1 MVLICSKCEAR
12 LQLDEA
18 TAPSRPFT
26 VRCPKC
32 QTSVNVQSASAAS
45 AEPVTPEAATS
56 PEVFPVPTRLP
67 FERPATAPL
76 FRPTREES
84 EAASVNQGGPLP
96 GLNDLAKLLA
106 DAMRQSD
113 GVSAVGRG
121 RIRPAWD
128 RRKVLVCASPAYRE
142 VIARPLA
149 DQDYDVFVAENMAQG
164 LGRMREE
171 RMDITILDANFD
183 PLEQGVAFI
192 TREVRL
198 LRPSERRRL
207 FFVYLTSGVRT
218 MDLHAAFL
226 HNVNLVINPSDVD
239 QLPEAIE
246 VSLRHYNEL
255 YRDFI
260 RALDVAPI

>member
-1 MVLICSKCEAR
+1 MVLICPKCEAR

-18 TAPSRPFT
+18 KAPSRPFT

-32 QTSVNVQSASAAS
+32 QTSVNVQAAT
-45 AEPVTPEAATS
+45 AVTGEPGGADADTS
-56 PEVFPVPTRLP
+56 PEASPNRTF
-67 FERPATAPL
+67 FERPVTAPR
-76 FRPTREES
+76 FTPTREES
-84 EAASVNQGGPLP
+84 ESAPVSQAGALP

-113 GVSAVGRG
+113 GVSVAGRG

-128 RRKVLVCASPAYRE
+128 RRKILVCASPAYRE

-149 DQDYDVFVAENMAQG
+149 AQDYDVFVAENMAQG

-171 RMDITILDANFD
+171 RMDIIVLDANFD

-198 LRPSERRRL
+198 LRPAERRRL
-207 FFVYLTSGVRT
+207 FFVYMTSGVRT

-226 HNVNLVINPSDVD
+226 HNVNLVINPSDCD
-239 QLPEAIE
+239 QLPEALE

-255 YRDFI
+255 YRDFT

>member
-1 MVLICSKCEAR
+1 MVLICPKCEAR

-18 TAPSRPFT
+18 KAPSRPFT

-32 QTSVNVQSASAAS
+32 QASINAQAAPANVEEPGS
-45 AEPVTPEAATS
+45 AEVVNS
-56 PEVFPVPTRLP
+56 PETAPVSSRSP

-76 FRPTREES
+76 FRTSHDES
-84 EAASVNQGGPLP
+84 NSTAAAGAAP
-96 GLNDLAKLLA
+96 GLNDIAKLLA
-106 DAMRQSD
+106 DALRHSGGQAA
-113 GVSAVGRG
+113 VSRG
-121 RIRPAWD
+121 RTRPAWD

-142 VIARPLA
+142 LVARALA
-149 DQDYDVFVAENMAQG
+149 QQEYDVFVAENTVQG

-171 RMDITILDANFD
+171 RMDVIVLDANFD

-207 FFVYLTSGVRT
+207 FLVYLTSGVRT

-226 HNVNLVINPSDVD
+226 HNVNLVINPSDVE
-239 QLPEAIE
+239 QLPEALE

-255 YRDFI
+255 YRDFA

>member
-12 LQLDEA
+12 LQLDDA
-18 TAPSRPFT
+18 KAPARPFT

-32 QTSVNVQSASAAS
+32 QTSVNV
-45 AEPVTPEAATS
+45 
-56 PEVFPVPTRLP
+56 PT
-67 FERPATAPL
+67 T
-76 FRPTREES
+76 TDTKI
-84 EAASVNQGGPLP
+84 EAASVDARAEPETSAGFSRASFERPVTAPRFTPPRQEVETAVTSTPGTLP

-106 DAMRQSD
+106 EAMRQSG
-113 GVSAVGRG
+113 GVAAAG

-128 RRKVLVCASPAYRE
+128 RRKILVCSSPAYRE
-142 VIARPLA
+142 VIASPLA
-149 DQDYDVFVAENMAQG
+149 ERDYDVFVAENTAQA

-171 RMDITILDANFD
+171 RMDIVILDANFD
-183 PLEQGVAFI
+183 PLEQGVAFV

-207 FFVYLTSGVRT
+207 FFVYVTSGVRT

-226 HNVNLVINPSDVD
+226 HNVNLVINPSDID
-239 QLPEAIE
+239 QLPEALE

-255 YRDFI
+255 YRDFV

>member
-18 TAPSRPFT
+18 RTPSRPFT

-32 QTSVNVQSASAAS
+32 QTSVNVQPAAT
-45 AEPVTPEAATS
+45 EPVTHEADVSSDVA
-56 PEVFPVPTRLP
+56 PVLTRTP
-67 FERPATAPL
+67 FERPATAPR

-84 EAASVNQGGPLP
+84 EAAAVSQSGATVP

-106 DAMRQSD
+106 DAMRQTE
-113 GVSAVGRG
+113 GVSTAGRG
-121 RIRPAWD
+121 RTRPAWD

-149 DQDYDVFVAENMAQG
+149 DSNYDVFVAENMVQG

-171 RMDITILDANFD
+171 HMDIVVLDANFD

-198 LRPSERRRL
+198 LRPSARRRL

-218 MDLHAAFL
+218 MDMHAAFL
-226 HNVNLVINPSDVD
+226 HNVNLVINPSDVE
-239 QLPEAIE
+239 QLPDALE

-255 YRDFI
+255 YRDLV

>member
-1 MVLICSKCEAR
+1 MVLICPKCEAR

-18 TAPSRPFT
+18 KAPSRPFT

-32 QTSVNVQSASAAS
+32 QTSVNAQPATATAGESDV
-45 AEPVTPEAATS
+45 PDVVTS
-56 PEVFPVPTRLP
+56 PEVTPVSSRSP
-67 FERPATAPL
+67 FERPTTAPL
-76 FRPTREES
+76 FRTHNDDS
-84 EAASVNQGGPLP
+84 NASAAAGAP
-96 GLNDLAKLLA
+96 GLNDIAKLLA
-106 DAMRQSD
+106 DALRHSGGQPGAS
-113 GVSAVGRG
+113 RG
-121 RIRPAWD
+121 RTRPAWD

-142 VIARPLA
+142 LLA
-149 DQDYDVFVAENMAQG
+149 LSLAEQDYDVFVAENMVQG

-171 RMDITILDANFD
+171 RMDVIVLDANFD

-207 FFVYLTSGVRT
+207 FLVYLTSGVRT

-226 HNVNLVINPSDVD
+226 NNVNLVINPSDVE
-239 QLPEAIE
+239 QLPEALE

>member
-18 TAPSRPFT
+18 KTPARPFS

-32 QTSVNVQSASAAS
+32 QTSVNVQSASAVSVEPSLPEVTISSEAS
-45 AEPVTPEAATS
+45 AGETR
-56 PEVFPVPTRLP
+56 VF
-67 FERPATAPL
+67 FERPITAPL
-76 FRPTREES
+76 FRVAREES
-84 EAASVNQGGPLP
+84 DTATAGQGGALP
-96 GLNDLAKLLA
+96 GLNDLARLLA

-113 GVSAVGRG
+113 GVTAAGRG
-121 RIRPAWD
+121 RTRPAWD

-149 DQDYDVFVAENMAQG
+149 EQDYQVFVAENMAQG

-171 RMDITILDANFD
+171 RMDIIILDANFD

-226 HNVNLVINPSDVD
+226 HNVNLVVNPSDVE
-239 QLPEAIE
+239 QLPEALE

-255 YRDFI
+255 YREFT

>member
-1 MVLICSKCEAR
+1 MVLICPKCETR

-18 TAPSRPFT
+18 KAPARPFT

-32 QTSVNVQSASAAS
+32 QTSVSAQPAAAAAS
-45 AEPVTPEAATS
+45 ESVTPEAVKS
-56 PEVFPVPTRLP
+56 PDGALVFSRSP
-67 FERPATAPL
+67 FEPPTTAPL
-76 FRPTREES
+76 FRTNNDES
-84 EAASVNQGGPLP
+84 SSTAEAGATP
-96 GLNDLAKLLA
+96 GLSDLAKLLA
-106 DAMRQSD
+106 DALRHS
-113 GVSAVGRG
+113 GGPKGTGRG
-121 RIRPAWD
+121 RTRPAWD

-142 VIARPLA
+142 SIARSLA
-149 DQDYDVFVAENMAQG
+149 EQDYDVFVAENMVQG

-171 RMDITILDANFD
+171 HMDVIILDANFD

-198 LRPSERRRL
+198 LQPSERRRL
-207 FFVYLTSGVRT
+207 FLVYLTSGVRT

-226 HNVNLVINPSDVD
+226 HNVNLVVNPSDVE
-239 QLPEAIE
+239 QLPEALE

-255 YRDFI
+255 YRGFV